1 MSAIMNMNN
10 QGAAAQVVRTIPH
23 TIDNVDSNV
32 LSEPGLVTVIDESET
47 GDISVILWEDE
58 SAVVYS
64 GSASFI
70 NSLQLVVKK
79 VNLAGTS
86 IDASKIKLFR

>member
-10 QGAAAQVVRTIPH
+10 QGAAAQIVRTIPH
-23 TIDNVDSNV
+23 TIDNVDANV
-32 LSEPGLVTVIDESET
+32 LAEPGLVTVIDEAET
-47 GDISVILWEDE
+47 GNISVILWEDE
-58 SAVVYS
+58 SALVYS

-79 VNLAGTS
+79 VVLAGTT
-86 IDASKIKLFR
+86 IDTAKIKLNR